1 MSVHPPTER
10 RYYPYTRVVK
20 ASTFGPFAHR
30 QQAVLLPKGAV
41 GFVTL
46 RPQPQGRRR
55 EGIWP
60 RYFGWAAVVGVVRG
74 TSCTRRLKI
83 PPTPAPAPLHSNLLR
98 LPFYNYNKPPACSI
112 LLLIHATL
120 DDIAADHSTASTSS
134 PSNRLHRSVAP
145 DLIALISPG
154 GQEMSGSM
162 STSPAATQPG
172 LLDPLDS
179 FVDLSDFDNNFF
191 QSPSLSPAGSNKG
204 VFARPIKAETT
215 TANTL
220 LPTNQTLSGPSHQY
234 DLYKQQTGIVPGA
247 IATTFSLNQPNAHL
261 HGFNNGFGS
270 FDYLTMG
277 NTDELFDFNAAPSQG
292 SMTSP
297 ELETMD
303 FDSPPSDP
311 SNFFFDST
319 INPSNIGGQEPAGL
333 SSPPPQVF
341 QPGRVWPGMHQQAAL
356 AKQQQQ
362 QQQRQRAQA
371 QQRQSKPAQKAK
383 SPQASDPIVE
393 QKITQLLNSMRAK
406 TSEEPSQNNT
416 VLNIP
421 RPKKD
426 EDEMDEDERLL
437 ASEEGKKL
445 SSKERRQLRNKVSA
459 RAFRSRRKEYITQLE
474 AEIANKVTENG
485 DLRAQN
491 RALVDENKRLT
502 DLTRMLLGSPSF
514 SDFLNQLST
523 NPQTLPQ
530 SQPQQTPQPE
540 QQRQLPK
547 DINPYTAQQQLH
559 NQQINLA
566 MVPEQVDFSLVNM
579 EPSDGFSYQ
588 PQVFAVLETPEPI
601 FDANLLSGKSSNFV
615 GHQFDSDDDEK
626 DLPVIEQAPVL
637 PEMKKQEPAPIDE
650 DFESNPDFVL
660 YHDSPAPTEPIKGPV
675 ELDVEAP
682 SQSVSQLDIFGGIE
696 PEKALARYELVNST
710 EEEAAA
716 NRAVARIQRL
726 SMKLDSITS
735 RLEMLGVGL

>member
-1 MSVHPPTER
+1 
-10 RYYPYTRVVK
+10 
-20 ASTFGPFAHR
+20 
-30 QQAVLLPKGAV
+30 
-41 GFVTL
+41 
-46 RPQPQGRRR
+46 
-55 EGIWP
+55 
-60 RYFGWAAVVGVVRG
+60 
-74 TSCTRRLKI
+74 
-83 PPTPAPAPLHSNLLR
+83 
-98 LPFYNYNKPPACSI
+98 
-112 LLLIHATL
+112 
-120 DDIAADHSTASTSS
+120 
-134 PSNRLHRSVAP
+134 
-145 DLIALISPG
+145 
-154 GQEMSGSM
+154 MSGPM

-172 LLDPLDS
+172 LIDTLDS
-179 FVDLSDFDNNFF
+179 FVDFSDYDSNNLY

-204 VFARPIKAETT
+204 VFTRPIKAETT

-220 LPTNQTLSGPSHQY
+220 LQTNQTLSGPSHQY

-261 HGFNNGFGS
+261 QGFNNGFGG
-270 FDYLTMG
+270 FDYLNMG
-277 NTDELFDFNAAPSQG
+277 TADELFDFNTAPSQG

-297 ELETMD
+297 ELESMD
-303 FDSPPSDP
+303 FDSPSSDP
-311 SNFFFDST
+311 TFFFDST
-319 INPSNIGGQEPAGL
+319 INPSNIGGQEPSGL

-362 QQQRQRAQA
+362 QQQQRQRAQA
-371 QQRQSKPAQKAK
+371 QQQQQTKPAPKGK

-406 TSEEPSQNNT
+406 TSEEPSQNNA

-426 EDEMDEDERLL
+426 EDDMDEDERLL

-523 NPQTLPQ
+523 NPQMVPQ
-530 SQPQQTPQPE
+530 SQSRPQPQQTPQPE

-547 DINPYTAQQQLH
+547 DINPYAAQQQLH
-559 NQQINLA
+559 NQQIGLA

-601 FDANLLSGKSSNFV
+601 FDANLLSGKTSNFV
-615 GHQFDSDDDEK
+615 GQQFDLDDDEK
-626 DLPVIEQAPVL
+626 DMPVIEQAPVL
-637 PEMKKQEPAPIDE
+637 AEPKKQEPAPIDE
-650 DFESNPDFVL
+650 EFESNPDFVL
-660 YHDSPAPTEPIKGPV
+660 YHDSPAPTEPVTSPV
-675 ELDVEAP
+675 ELDIEAL
-682 SQSVSQLDIFGGIE
+682 SQSQVDIFGGIE
-696 PEKALARYELVNST
+696 PEKALARYKLVNST
-710 EEEAAA
+710 EEEATAD
-716 NRAVARIQRL
+716 RAVARIQRL
-726 SMKLDSITS
+726 TTKLDGIAS

>member
-1 MSVHPPTER
+1 
-10 RYYPYTRVVK
+10 
-20 ASTFGPFAHR
+20 
-30 QQAVLLPKGAV
+30 
-41 GFVTL
+41 
-46 RPQPQGRRR
+46 
-55 EGIWP
+55 
-60 RYFGWAAVVGVVRG
+60 
-74 TSCTRRLKI
+74 
-83 PPTPAPAPLHSNLLR
+83 
-98 LPFYNYNKPPACSI
+98 
-112 LLLIHATL
+112 
-120 DDIAADHSTASTSS
+120 
-134 PSNRLHRSVAP
+134 
-145 DLIALISPG
+145 
-154 GQEMSGSM
+154 M

-172 LLDPLDS
+172 LIDTLDS
-179 FVDLSDFDNNFF
+179 FVDFSDYDNNNLY

-220 LPTNQTLSGPSHQY
+220 LQTNQTLSGPSHQY

-247 IATTFSLNQPNAHL
+247 IATTFSLNQPNNHL
-261 HGFNNGFGS
+261 QGFNTGFGT
-270 FDYLTMG
+270 FDYLNMAT
-277 NTDELFDFNAAPSQG
+277 NEELFDFNTAPSQG

-297 ELETMD
+297 ELDTMD
-303 FDSPPSDP
+303 FDSPSSDP
-311 SNFFFDST
+311 TFFYEST
-319 INPSNIGGQEPAGL
+319 INPNNIGGQEPSGL

-362 QQQRQRAQA
+362 QQQQQRQRAQV
-371 QQRQSKPAQKAK
+371 QQQPKSAQKAK
-383 SPQASDPIVE
+383 SPQANDPIVE

-406 TSEEPSQNNT
+406 SSEEPSQNNA

-426 EDEMDEDERLL
+426 EDDMDEDERLL

-474 AEIANKVTENG
+474 SEIANKVTENG

-523 NPQTLPQ
+523 NPQMVPQ
-530 SQPQQTPQPE
+530 SQARPQPQQTPQPE

-547 DINPYTAQQQLH
+547 DINPYAAQQQLH
-559 NQQINLA
+559 NQQIGLA

-601 FDANLLSGKSSNFV
+601 FDANLLSGKTSNFV
-615 GHQFDSDDDEK
+615 GQQFDSDDDEK
-626 DLPVIEQAPVL
+626 DLPVIEQAPIL
-637 PEMKKQEPAPIDE
+637 AEAKKQEPAPINE
-650 DFESNPDFVL
+650 EFENNPDFIL
-660 YHDSPAPTEPIKGPV
+660 YHDCPAPTEPVTSPV
-675 ELDVEAP
+675 ELDVEAL
-682 SQSVSQLDIFGGIE
+682 SQSVSDVDIFGGIE
-696 PEKALARYELVNST
+696 PEKTLTRYELVNST
-710 EEEAAA
+710 EDEAAA
-716 NRAVARIQRL
+716 DRAVARIQRL
-726 SMKLDSITS
+726 ASKLDGIAS
-735 RLEMLGVGL
+735 RLEMLGVCL